1 MLIFRGIDGNKNLIC
16 LGVRAES
23 PHPPPYVDMVQELR
37 ENFLGP
43 GQRLIWGRR
52 LVGAKGAEHVGHSN
66 MFRKYNR
73 KPDRMRKAF
82 PLNFK
87 ILRKFFLD
95 YHNIHIKFCRY

>member
-1 MLIFRGIDGNKNLIC
+1 MLIFRVIDGNKNLIC

-73 KPDRMRKAF
+73 KPDRMKSF
-82 PLNFK
+82 ST
-87 ILRKFFLD
+87 KFQNIAQDFLE
-95 YHNIHIKFCRY
+95 YLNIHINFCRY